1 MAFFHCWFH
10 QTYSQSYTQSHAL
23 SYFRLLIDVFFCWNR
38 VRNLFALLSNQ
49 FYCRHNVNI
58 FKKWFDSINVAIS
71 VGIFCYI
78 RPVFSP
84 NLLSSSFFFLKRYT
98 RKAIN
103 KNVYLRAKKKQQK
116 NSYSLIKLEK
126 VCFFCLENE
135 FLAEKAATA
144 NMGTINIKI
153 KALSS
158 LALINIFQKDDT
170 AQNNSA
176 FLFPTIMEGITN
188 PTS

>member
-10 QTYSQSYTQSHAL
+10 QTYIQSYTQSHAL
-23 SYFRLLIDVFFCWNR
+23 SYFHSLIDVFFCWNR

-49 FYCRHNVNI
+49 FYCRHNVNTL
-58 FKKWFDSINVAIS
+58 KKWFDSINVAIS

-78 RPVFSP
+78 RPVFP
-84 NLLSSSFFFLKRYT
+84 QIYYHPCFFWNGTREKRSIKT
-98 RKAIN
+98 FIWKQ
-103 KNVYLRAKKKQQK
+103 KKKQK

-126 VCFFCLENE
+126 VWFVFCLENE
-135 FLAEKAATA
+135 FLAEKAATT
-144 NMGTINIKI
+144 NKGTINIKI

-158 LALINIFQKDDT
+158 LALINILQKDDT
-170 AQNNSA
+170 AQNNDAS
-176 FLFPTIMEGITN
+176 LFPTIMEGITN

>member
-23 SYFRLLIDVFFCWNR
+23 SYFRSLIDVFFCWNR

-78 RPVFSP
+78 RPVFP
-84 NLLSSSFFFLKRYT
+84 QIYYHPRFFRNGTQEKRSIKT
-98 RKAIN
+98 FIWKQ
-103 KNVYLRAKKKQQK
+103 KKKQQK

-126 VCFFCLENE
+126 VWLVFSPRKWIPGGKSRDCKHGNNKYKNKSTVFTCFNKYFS
-135 FLAEKAATA
+135 KRWHRT
-144 NMGTINIKI
+144 K
-153 KALSS
+153 
-158 LALINIFQKDDT
+158 
-170 AQNNSA
+170 
-176 FLFPTIMEGITN
+176 
-188 PTS
+188 